1 MDLNSVLLVLL
12 GGVSA
17 FTVLVLLNFFCENAK
32 NKVLNII
39 DLDETRKLA
48 DDALIEDEHK
58 SRLNEVLEL
67 LEDEASHDEIM
78 YAIERTGLYS
88 KIVDRWINLA
98 ELSRIQG
105 LKSEYIELLVSG
117 GITGI
122 NDLASRNPKD
132 LYLLLSKINNEKQIL
147 TAPPSIAM
155 ITRWIRVANK
165 ISTET
170 KTLSQLANPRKNR

>member
-12 GGVSA
+12 GGISA

-32 NKVLNII
+32 NKILNITN
-39 DLDETRKLA
+39 LDKKQALV
-48 DDALIEDEHK
+48 DDALIEDERL
-58 SRLNEVLEL
+58 SRLNEILEI
-67 LEDEASHDEIM
+67 LEDETSHDEFI

-117 GITGI
+117 GISGI

-132 LYLLLSKINNEKQIL
+132 LYLQLSNINREKQIL
-147 TAPPSIAM
+147 TAPPTLAM

-165 ISTET
+165 ISTKT
-170 KTLSQLANPRKNR
+170 NTLSQLANPRNNL